1 MPVGGHD
8 RAVLTILLPP
18 SEGKDPGGAE
28 GTAWSPDQGR
38 FAALADV
45 RRRVADALVAAD
57 GGDARLL
64 GARGDLLDRS
74 RDANRA
80 VLGAPTLP
88 AFERFT
94 GVVWDALG
102 PHDLPAAARRRARSS
117 VVVVSAL
124 TGLSAWDDPV
134 PDFRLK
140 LSVRLDPL
148 GRLDAFWREPLSEA
162 LNRHCRRRTVVD
174 LLPIEHRSAWVPD
187 PARCRLLRPEL
198 RTASGAAGGHNGKA
212 AKGRLARAL
221 LLGTDIDE
229 VLATFDAGPLRLDV
243 EEVRPG

>member
-38 FAALADV
+38 FAVLADV

-229 VLATFDAGPLRLDV
+229 VLAAFDAGPLRLDV

>member
-187 PARCRLLRPEL
+187 PVRCRLLRPEL

>member
-1 MPVGGHD
+1 MWPCGHD

-18 SEGKDPGGAE
+18 SEGKDPGGVD
-28 GTAWSPDQGR
+28 GTAWAPDQGR
-38 FAALADV
+38 FGALADE
-45 RRRVADALVAAD
+45 RRRVAEALAAAG
-57 GGDARLL
+57 GGDAKLL
-64 GARGDLLDRS
+64 GAKGDLLDRA
-74 RDANRA
+74 REANRA
-80 VLGAPTLP
+80 VLGAPTLK

-102 PHDLPAAARRRARSS
+102 PHDLPAPARRRARTS

-148 GRLDAFWREPLSEA
+148 GRLDAFWRAPLSDV

-174 LLPIEHRSAWVPD
+174 LLPIEHRAAWVPD
-187 PARCRLLRPEL
+187 PSRYRLLRPEL
-198 RTASGAAGGHNGKA
+198 RTTSGAAGGHNAKA

-221 LLGTDIDE
+221 LLGADVDE
-229 VLATFDAGPLRLDV
+229 VLSTFDAGDLRLDV
-243 EEVRPG
+243 EEIQPT

>member
-1 MPVGGHD
+1 MWPCGHD

-18 SEGKDPGGAE
+18 SEGKDPGGVD
-28 GTAWSPDQGR
+28 GTAWAPDQGR
-38 FAALADV
+38 FAMLADE
-45 RRRVADALVAAD
+45 RRRVAEALVAAG
-57 GGDARLL
+57 GGDAKLL
-64 GARGDLLDRS
+64 GATGDLLDRS
-74 RDANRA
+74 REANRS

-102 PHDLPAAARRRARSS
+102 PHDLPAPARRRARSS
-117 VVVVSAL
+117 VIVVSAL
-124 TGLSAWDDPV
+124 TGLSAWADPV

-148 GRLDAFWREPLSEA
+148 GRLDAFWRTPLSDA

-174 LLPIEHRSAWVPD
+174 LLPIEHRAAWVPD
-187 PARCRLLRPEL
+187 PSRYRLLRPEL

-221 LLGTDIDE
+221 LLGDHVDE
-229 VLATFDAGPLRLDV
+229 VLASFDAGPLHLDV

>member
-38 FAALADV
+38 FAVLADV

>member
-1 MPVGGHD
+1 M
-8 RAVLTILLPP
+8 LTILLPP
-18 SEGKDPGGAE
+18 SEGKDPGGVD
-28 GTAWSPDQGR
+28 GTAWDPASGR
-38 FAALADV
+38 FATLAGE
-45 RRRVADALVAAD
+45 RRRVAEALAAAG

-64 GARGDLLDRS
+64 GAKGDLLDRA
-74 RDANRA
+74 REANRA
-80 VLGAPTLP
+80 ALGAPTLP

-102 PHDLPAAARRRARSS
+102 AHDLPGPARRRARSS

-124 TGLSAWDDPV
+124 AGLSAWADPV

-148 GRLDAFWREPLSEA
+148 GRLDAFWRSPLSDA

-174 LLPIEHRSAWVPD
+174 LLPIEHRAAWLPD
-187 PARCRLLRPEL
+187 PRRYRLLRPEL
-198 RTASGAAGGHNGKA
+198 RTATGAAGGHNAKA

-221 LLGTDIDE
+221 LLGADVDE

-243 EEVRPG
+243 EEVRPA